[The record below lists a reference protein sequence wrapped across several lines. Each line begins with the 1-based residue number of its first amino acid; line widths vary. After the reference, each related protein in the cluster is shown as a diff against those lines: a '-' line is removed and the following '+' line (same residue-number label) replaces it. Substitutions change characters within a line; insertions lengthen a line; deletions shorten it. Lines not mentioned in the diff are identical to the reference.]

1 METIPIWVTILGICG
16 GITTIISAIEKIVN
30 ASRAVNA
37 PNAEQNRRL
46 KELEIRCDRYDTFFS
61 SDKQR
66 ITDLEQ
72 SLSILMQGTLALIS
86 HAVNGNDV
94 DKLKDTQEHMLEYL
108 TKRGI
113 KV

>member
-16 GITTIISAIEKIVN
+16 GITTIINAIEKIVN
-30 ASRAVNA
+30 AGRAVNA

-46 KELEIRCDRYDTFFS
+46 KELEIRCDRYDTYFS

-66 ITDLEQ
+66 IMDLEQ

-94 DKLKDTQEHMLEYL
+94 DKLKYTQEHMLDYL

>member
-1 METIPIWVTILGICG
+1 MYGNPYNFQ
-16 GITTIISAIEKIVN
+16 SYF
-30 ASRAVNA
+30 
-37 PNAEQNRRL
+37 
-46 KELEIRCDRYDTFFS
+46 D

-66 ITDLEQ
+66 LSDLEQ
-72 SLSILMQGTLALIS
+72 ALSVLMQGTFALIS

-94 DKLKDTQEHMLEYL
+94 DKLKKTQEEMMDYL

>member
-46 KELEIRCDRYDTFFS
+46 KELEIRCDRYETFFS

-94 DKLKDTQEHMLEYL
+94 DKLKDTQEHMLDYL
-108 TKRGI
+108 TTRGI